1 MRYFTVEELKKF
13 NGKNGMPA
21 YIAYMGRVYDLSDS
35 FLWKN
40 GEHQAFHSAGNDLTD
55 ALKDAPHGEEFI
67 KKFPV
72 IGYLKLSGK

>member
-1 MRYFTVEELKKF
+1 MRYFTLEEIKEY
-13 NGKNGMPA
+13 NGKKGRPA
-21 YIAYMGRVYDLSDS
+21 YIGYMGKVYDVSDS

-40 GEHQAFHSAGNDLTD
+40 GEHQVFHSAGNDLTE

-72 IGYLKLSGK
+72 VGYLKISEK

>member
-40 GEHQAFHSAGNDLTD
+40 GEHQVFHSAGNDLTD